1 MILNGNLTFDTYFC
15 RINLEKMSLNSVF
28 QFLVPKDK
36 KFFPL
41 FEQST
46 SNLILMATALHEVVN
61 LPSLERNDLFQKI
74 EEMEQI
80 GDEIT
85 RQTNI
90 ELSSNFITP
99 FDREDIHALITSIDN
114 IAGNIHGASNRMK
127 LYQVDKI
134 TKSIRKLT
142 EINLEACHHIDVAV
156 KELKNLKNLKN
167 ITDACAKINKLENK
181 SDTVYDKAVADLFE
195 NETDPKNIIKYKEVL
210 SVLETAV
217 DKCKGVASVLETIAV
232 KHS

>member
-1 MILNGNLTFDTYFC
+1 
-15 RINLEKMSLNSVF
+15 MSVNNIF

-41 FEQST
+41 FEEAS
-46 SNLILMATALHEVVN
+46 SNLIQIATILHEAIN
-61 LPSLERNDLFQKI
+61 LPKAEREALFVKIDELEEKG
-74 EEMEQI
+74 EA
-80 GDEIT
+80 IT

-90 ELSSNFITP
+90 ELSKNFITP

-114 IAGNIHGASNRMK
+114 VAGNLHGASSRMK

-142 EINLEACHHIDVAV
+142 EINLEACQNIDVAV
-156 KELKNLKNLKN
+156 KELRNLKKLKN
-167 ITDACAKINKLENK
+167 ITDACSRINKLENK
-181 SDTVYDKAVADLFE
+181 SDNVYDKAVSELFE
-195 NETDPKNIIKYKEVL
+195 NETDAKNIIKYKEVL
-210 SVLETAV
+210 SVLESAT
-217 DKCKGVASVLETIAV
+217 DKCKNVASVLESIAV

>member
-1 MILNGNLTFDTYFC
+1 
-15 RINLEKMSLNSVF
+15 MSLNSVF

-46 SNLILMATALHEVVN
+46 NNLILMASALHEVVN
-61 LPSLERNDLFQKI
+61 LPSLERNELFLKI
-74 EEMEQI
+74 EELEQI

-99 FDREDIHALITSIDN
+99 FDREDIHALITAIDN
-114 IAGNIHGASNRMK
+114 ISGNIHGAASRIK

-134 TKSIRKLT
+134 TKSIRKLI
-142 EINLEACHHIDVAV
+142 EINLEACQNIDLAV
-156 KELKNLKNLKN
+156 KELRNLKKIKN

-181 SDTVYDKAVADLFE
+181 SDIVYDKAVSDLFE
-195 NETDPKNIIKYKEVL
+195 NENDAKNIIKYKEVL
-210 SVLETAV
+210 SVLESAV
-217 DKCKGVASVLETIAV
+217 DKCKGVASVLESIAV